1 MAERLEPPLSPT
13 DSVWRK
19 RVRDLAELPW
29 RRRELVAYGFYAL
42 ATALAL
48 TAAYAIRFD
57 LQVPGPYVEALPL
70 HIVSLVALRLLVA
83 RALQLMAGRWRY
95 VGVDDVLRLGA
106 ASTGS
111 SLLFLAVFRWAP
123 WLPVIPLSVVLIEW
137 ATFTLVVA
145 AAWIGYRRLMEVNGI
160 QQARRNGQGPERRI
174 LVVGAGAA
182 GNHLAREL
190 NQSGSGMRVVGFLD
204 DDPLLLGLRIQGVGV
219 LGTTADAVGVARDI
233 GADEVAIA
241 IPSATPR
248 QLRRI
253 VEALEKV
260 ELPLK
265 VVPGIVDLVSGDLS
279 LGTLRPLEIDDLL
292 GRDPVTLE
300 LPELEEGLAGR
311 TVMVTGAAGSIG
323 SELARQ
329 VAANGPERLILVDQA
344 ETGLYW
350 IDLELQS
357 RFRHVERIP
366 CVADVCDEE
375 RIAEIFRAYR
385 PDRVY
390 HAAAYKHVPMMELNP
405 GEAMRTNVL
414 GTWNVAR
421 AAGEVRTGRFV
432 LISTDKAA
440 DPVNVMGATKRT
452 AEIVVQR
459 MQAAH
464 PGTHYT
470 AVRFGNVLGSNGSVV
485 PLFQRQIARGGPI
498 TITHPEVTRYF
509 MTIPEAVQLIL
520 KAGFLDEARGE
531 IAMLEMGDPVRIL
544 DLARNMVRLHGKRPE
559 VDIPFVFTGLRPGE
573 KLHERLVGN
582 GEAVRETSLQGV
594 RIVTAPAAGG
604 AERALD
610 LLVGVSEEMGGT
622 AAGVYESLARLLD
635 DEDLGAGRGTILRR
649 A

>member
-1 MAERLEPPLSPT
+1 MSKSMAEVGVDSLGTPPQPSAA
-13 DSVWRK
+13 
-19 RVRDLAELPW
+19 LANLP
-29 RRRELVAYGFYAL
+29 RRRRRTVAYSFYAA

-48 TAAYAIRFD
+48 VTAFAIRFD
-57 LQVPGPYVEALPL
+57 LQVPQAHVESLPAYV
-70 HIVSLVALRLLVA
+70 VGLVVLRLLLAVA
-83 RALQLMAGRWRY
+83 VQLMSGRWRY

-106 ASTGS
+106 ASTSS
-111 SLLFLAVFRWAP
+111 SLLFLAVFRWVP
-123 WLPVIPLSVVLIEW
+123 WLPTIPLSVVLIEW
-137 ATFTLVVA
+137 AVFTLGVA

-160 QQARRNGQGPERRI
+160 QQARRNGNGPDRRI

-190 NQSGSGMRVVGFLD
+190 NQSGTGMRVVGFLD
-204 DDPLLLGLRIQGVGV
+204 DNPFLQGLRLQGVGV
-219 LGTTADAVGVARDI
+219 LGTTDDAQTIAETTE
-233 GADEVAIA
+233 ADEVAIA
-241 IPSATPR
+241 IPSATPQ

-253 VEALEKV
+253 VEVLEPV

-265 VVPGIVDLVSGDLS
+265 VVPGIVDLVSGDVS
-279 LGTLRPLEIDDLL
+279 VGTLRPLEIDDLL

-300 LPELEEGLAGR
+300 LPELEEELSGR

-329 VAANGPERLILVDQA
+329 VAANGPQRLILVDQA

-350 IDLELQS
+350 IDLELQD
-357 RFRHVERIP
+357 RFREVEVIP
-366 CVADVCDEE
+366 CVADVCDED
-375 RIAEIFRAYR
+375 RIAELFTTYR
-385 PDRVY
+385 PERVF
-390 HAAAYKHVPMMELNP
+390 HAAAYKHVPMMERNP
-405 GEAMRTNVL
+405 AEAMRTNVL

-421 AAGEVRTGRFV
+421 AAGEARTGRFV

-440 DPVNVMGATKRT
+440 DPVNVMGATKRA
-452 AEIVVQR
+452 AEIVVQK
-459 MQAAH
+459 MQAVH
-464 PGTHYT
+464 PRTHYT

-531 IAMLEMGDPVRIL
+531 IAMLEMGDPVKIV

-559 VDIPFVFTGLRPGE
+559 VDIPFEFTGLRPGE

-582 GEAVRETSLQGV
+582 GEEERETSLEGV
-594 RIVTAPAAGG
+594 RIVTAPAAVR
-604 AERALD
+604 AERAMD
-610 LLVGVSEEMGGT
+610 LLVEVAM
-622 AAGVYESLARLLD
+622 
-635 DEDLGAGRGTILRR
+635 GRGSYVEAVYQALTGLIPASGAEVGSLPIRRR